1 MAVVVSIGTGAN
13 GIGTA
18 TVNVECLM
26 NATNTGYR
34 NIQLPT
40 LSNAH
45 SPCTVQS
52 ISLALGDNAITVPST
67 AGGIAVIAQPTNTTV
82 DLTWKGANALD
93 TGTVMNKAGYLLHTF
108 ATPPPSYVYMNASG
122 PVVVEVIFF

>member
-1 MAVVVSIGTGAN
+1 MAVIVSVGTGAN
-13 GIGTA
+13 GVGTS
-18 TVNVECLM
+18 TVNVESVV

-52 ISLALGDNAITVPST
+52 MSLIGGNNTIPVPST
-67 AGGIAVIAQPTNTTV
+67 AGGVIVVAPPTNTTI
-82 DLTWKGANALD
+82 DLTWKGTNALD
-93 TGTVMNKAGYLLHTF
+93 TGIALNKAGYLLHTF
-108 ATPPPSYVYMNASG
+108 TATPPANVYLSVSG